1 MKNPDPRSMAADGRA
16 YIPRSR
22 ADDDVDSLESV
33 LLVLV
38 IDSSELLLLLE
49 EESDKSVDDDV
60 HRLHDF
66 W

>member
-1 MKNPDPRSMAADGRA
+1 MAADGRA

-22 ADDDVDSLESV
+22 ADDDVDDLESV

-38 IDSSELLLLLE
+38 FDSPELLLLLE

-60 HRLHDF
+60 HRLHNL

>member
-22 ADDDVDSLESV
+22 ADDDVDGLESV

-38 IDSSELLLLLE
+38 IDSSELLLLE
-49 EESDKSVDDDV
+49 EESDKSVNNDV
-60 HRLHDF
+60 YRLHDF